1 MRSLAVIPARGGSRR
16 IPYKNIRPFFDKPVI
31 DYTIEAAKTT
41 GLFERMI
48 VSTDDN
54 RIGGH
59 VSKLGCIYYKRPA
72 ELALDHVPMVD
83 VVIDVLRAE
92 GSAGLQY
99 DYVCMLYACSPFIKS
114 ESIVE
119 GYKLLGKGFDVACP
133 VFRGPHLER
142 ALLRRGD
149 RMLSRFPEYD
159 EERSNMWPDS
169 YYHAGQFF
177 WARRTTL
184 LVHHTFMQENMAG
197 VIIPE
202 PEAVDI
208 DEPEDWGLAEFK
220 YQMLRGKA

>member
-1 MRSLAVIPARGGSRR
+1 V
-16 IPYKNIRPFFDKPVI
+16 
-31 DYTIEAAKTT
+31 
-41 GLFERMI
+41 
-48 VSTDDN
+48 
-54 RIGGH
+54 
-59 VSKLGCIYYKRPA
+59 GCIYYKRPA

-169 YYHAGQFF
+169 YYHAGHFF

-184 LVHHTFMQENMAG
+184 LCSPYLHAREHGRGDYTG
-197 VIIPE
+197 TKS
-202 PEAVDI
+202 VDI

-220 YQMLRGKA
+220 YQMLRGRHDRPCGAHH